1 LAIHLFLEFLEDEVG
16 TRSLDQVPF
25 FFLSACAP
33 GSTVSPFLAALLL
46 LAWLLL
52 DGLLLL
58 ASVQLLALHLVIY
71 GTSGVLDG

>member
-16 TRSLDQVPF
+16 TRS
-25 FFLSACAP
+25 FLSACAP
-33 GSTVSPFLAALLL
+33 GSIVSPFLAALLL

-58 ASVQLLALHLVIY
+58 ALIQLLALHLVIMVPV
-71 GTSGVLDG
+71 VLLMVDVQ